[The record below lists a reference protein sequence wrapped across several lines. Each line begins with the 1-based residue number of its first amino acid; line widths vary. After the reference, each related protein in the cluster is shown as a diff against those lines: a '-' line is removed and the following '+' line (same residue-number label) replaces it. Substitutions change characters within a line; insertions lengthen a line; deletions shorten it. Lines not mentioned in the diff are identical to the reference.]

1 MQLTRKDY
9 IARINKVID
18 FIDEN
23 ICQELTLEKLAGVA
37 NFSPYHFH
45 RIFGAIVG
53 ETLFQ
58 FIQRNRLQR
67 AAWRLIEKPN
77 KSITDIAYDYG
88 FSSPSAF
95 ARAFKEF
102 YGCSASEYRETKKNT
117 YSNLC
122 ESNSNLSIL
131 NSKNR
136 KAIEESSF
144 YFSSV
149 FDNKF
154 HNTIWSL
161 KMKDNKIQTS
171 VEVKELPEMHL
182 AYVRNIGPYK
192 GNPELFGMLISKIC
206 NWAGPR
212 NLLRFPETKML
223 AVYHDDPNITDES
236 KLRISIGITVPPDT
250 KVDGEIGKM
259 IIPSG
264 KYAHAYFEID
274 GNQYE
279 EAWNMVFGG
288 WLPESG
294 YETDGR
300 PCFEMY
306 LNDPKEHPQ
315 HKHILNICVP
325 VKPME

>member
-1 MQLTRKDY
+1 MQITRKDY

-18 FIDEN
+18 FIDEHLYE
-23 ICQELTLEKLAGVA
+23 ELSLEKLASVA

-45 RIFGAIVG
+45 RIFGALIG

-67 AAWRLIEKPN
+67 AGWKLIEN
-77 KSITDIAYDYG
+77 QSKSVTDIAFDCG

-102 YGCSASEYRETKKNT
+102 YGCSASEYRESKKNT
-117 YSNLC
+117 YSNMC
-122 ESNSNLSIL
+122 EMNSNLSIL

-136 KAIEESSF
+136 KAIEEDSF

-149 FDNKF
+149 FDNKI

-171 VEVKELPEMHL
+171 VEVKELQEMHL

-192 GNPELFGMLISKIC
+192 GNPALFEKLITKLC

-223 AVYHDDPNITDES
+223 AVYHDDPNITEES
-236 KLRISIGITVPPDT
+236 KLRLSIGITVPENT

-264 KYAHAYFEID
+264 KYAFAYFEID
-274 GNQYE
+274 ANQYE
-279 EAWNMVFGG
+279 EAWNMVYGG

-294 YETDGR
+294 YETDDR

-315 HKHILNICVP
+315 RKHILNICVP
-325 VKPME
+325 VKPLE